1 MGQVLKA
8 LRTEPILTARNA
20 PRGTQLKLLLT
31 LGGKQ
36 KVIFKPKWYER
47 EEVITGVVYSG
58 KDRHRAEIYAFY
70 LGAVLNMRWT
80 PIAVGRKL
88 NMVTILEKADKDLRE
103 TITTAG
109 EFWIHKQVLKAI
121 YNSLI

>member
-8 LRTEPILTARNA
+8 LRNEPILMARNA

-36 KVIFKPKWYER
+36 KIIFKPKWYDK

-58 KDRHRAEIYAFY
+58 KDRHRAEIYAFF

-80 PIAVGRKL
+80 PIAVGRKVNL
-88 NMVTILEKADKDLRE
+88 ATILERSDKDLRE

-109 EFWIHKQVLKAI
+109 ECFGE
-121 YNSLI
+121 